1 MAALTSG
8 DLTPVVRMF
17 NSVEYSPMPGV
28 ESNIVAMRIAV
39 PWLMSDGSAG
49 SIDFKT

>member
-1 MAALTSG
+1 MTALASG
-8 DLTPVVRMF
+8 DLTSAVRAA
-17 NSVEYSPMPGV
+17 NSDEYSPMPGV

-39 PWLMSDGSAG
+39 PWLISKGSAA